1 MENEPVEED
10 QQEPSSLPRSSMLK
24 TWGPPA
30 AVAAVIVILSSIP
43 GTAFPQHPDRFNSL
57 AHFLEFGV
65 LSYLLSKAIT
75 AEKTMENW
83 SLILTSTVL
92 CGTFGFLDEAHQFLV
107 PYRMFDTMDLFF
119 DTLGALAGAS
129 IFLRSTRSN
138 RHKGE
143 DSY

>member
-10 QQEPSSLPRSSMLK
+10 QQEPSSLPRPSMIK

-30 AVAAVIVILSSIP
+30 AVAAAIVTLSSIP
-43 GTAFPQHPDRFNSL
+43 GTAFPQHPDRLNSL

-65 LSYLLSKAIT
+65 LSYLLSKAIAT
-75 AEKTMENW
+75 RKSIGNL
-83 SLILTSTVL
+83 SLILASTVL

-119 DTLGALAGAS
+119 DTLGALAGVS
-129 IFLRSTRSN
+129 VFLQSTPSTR
-138 RHKGE
+138 HQGE
-143 DSY
+143 V